1 MSYMMLEENPLFHV
15 RLSKS
20 LRESPVDYK
29 APLAGSYTVL
39 LTVRD
44 MYATDNLG
52 LILLLWRR
60 NL

>member
-1 MSYMMLEENPLFHV
+1 MQQLFETL
-15 RLSKS
+15 R

-29 APLAGSYTVL
+29 APRTGSYTVL
-39 LTVRD
+39 LTVGD
-44 MYATDNLG
+44 NYATDDLG

>member
-1 MSYMMLEENPLFHV
+1 MHW
-15 RLSKS
+15 LSKS

-29 APLAGSYTVL
+29 APLTGSCTVL
-39 LTVRD
+39 LTVGD

-52 LILLLWRR
+52 LTLLLWRL